1 MNIKQVLKRN
11 SSTILT
17 CIGGVGVVAT
27 AVTAVKATPKAV
39 RLLDKE
45 KEAKGE
51 DLTTCEVLRI
61 AGPLYI
67 PSILIGAGTLACI
80 FGASILDKRKQGS
93 LMSAYALLDNSYK
106 QYKNKVIEL
115 YGEEADL
122 NVRTEVA
129 KSRYEDSDMDYTE
142 RLFYDEYSGRYF
154 ESTMENVVQAEYE
167 LNRLFAT
174 NGGAYLNE
182 FYELLDIDPI
192 PAGNEVGWSRYLAN
206 NWIEFKHD
214 EVLINNDLE
223 CCIISW

>member
-27 AVTAVKATPKAV
+27 AVTAVKATPKAL

-67 PSILIGAGTLACI
+67 PSILIGAGTLTCI

-93 LMSAYALLDNSYK
+93 LISAYALLDNSYK

-129 KSRYEDSDMDYTE
+129 KSRYEDSDTDYTE

-167 LNRLFAT
+167 LNRRFAT

-182 FYELLDIDPI
+182 FYELLDIAPI
-192 PAGNEVGWSRYLAN
+192 PAGNEVGWSRYWAN

>member
-1 MNIKQVLKRN
+1 MDIKQVLKRN

-51 DLTTCEVLRI
+51 DLTTGEVLRI

-67 PSILIGAGTLACI
+67 PSVLIGAGTLACI

-93 LMSAYALLDNSYK
+93 LISAYALLDNSYK

-214 EVLINNDLE
+214 EVLINDDLE

>member
-1 MNIKQVLKRN
+1 MDIKQVLKRN

-51 DLTTCEVLRI
+51 DLTTGEVLQI

-67 PSILIGAGTLACI
+67 PSILIGVGTLTCI

-93 LMSAYALLDNSYK
+93 LISAYALLDNSYK

-192 PAGNEVGWSRYLAN
+192 PAGNEVGWSRYGAT

-214 EVLINNDLE
+214 EVLINDDLE

>member
-1 MNIKQVLKRN
+1 MDIKQVLKRN

-39 RLLDKE
+39 SLLYEE

-51 DLTTCEVLRI
+51 DLTTGEVLRI

-93 LMSAYALLDNSYK
+93 LISAYALLDNSYK

-192 PAGNEVGWSRYLAN
+192 PAGNEVGWSRYGAN

-214 EVLINNDLE
+214 EVLINDDLE